1 LKIEDLQF
9 AFFLIT
15 IKIQEMKF
23 THFRQIVSQIRRD
36 IRCPHCRGIFNE
48 GGIEIYQANLTSIN
62 FHAVCPECGTQVM
75 ISARIRQTVKLST
88 RKHTNITSKIL
99 SPDSVRQISS
109 GIKGFSGRDVREL
122 FTK

>member
-1 LKIEDLQF
+1 MLF
-9 AFFLIT
+9 SLIT

-36 IRCPHCRGIFNE
+36 IPCPHCRGIFNE
-48 GGIEIYQANLTSIN
+48 NGIEIYRADLKSID
-62 FHAVCPECGTQVM
+62 FHAVCPECNTQVM
-75 ISARIRQTVKLST
+75 ISARIRQTVKVAG
-88 RKHTNITSKIL
+88 RKHASITSKIL
-99 SPDSVRQISS
+99 SPDSVRQISL